1 MSENKA
7 PEGDRIPITIEEEL
21 RSSYLDYAMSV
32 IIGRALPD
40 VRDGLKPVHRRILY
54 GMLEGG
60 STSTKAYRKSARI
73 VGDVMGKYHPHGDQA
88 IYDTAV
94 RMAQDFSMR
103 YTLVDGQGN
112 FGSVDGD
119 SAAAMR
125 YTEVRLTRLAEELLG
140 DDITKETVDWVPNYD
155 GSLSEPTVL
164 PARFP
169 NLLINGSAG
178 IAVGMATNIPPH
190 NLTEIID
197 ATIAVVRNPGVG
209 IEELLEIVPGPD
221 FPTAGFIHGLK
232 GIRDAYTT
240 GRGIIQMRARA
251 IIKEAEKGKRAAII
265 VNELPYQVNKAR
277 LVEQIANLVQAKRL
291 EGIADLR
298 DESDRDGIRM
308 KIELKRDAIPEVV
321 LNNLFKLTQMQT
333 TFGIILL
340 GVLNNQPKIFNI
352 KELLENF
359 IEHRKE
365 VVVRRTRFDLAR
377 ALERAHILEGL
388 VIALDHLDEVIKLIR
403 AAADPAT
410 AKSGLMENFNLSVL
424 QAQAILDMRL
434 QRLTG
439 LERDKIIEE
448 YAELKKT
455 IAHLEAI
462 LGSEAM
468 VADIVVD
475 ELSEIR
481 AKYGDERRTE
491 IVADLGD
498 LSIEDLIAEEDM
510 VITVS
515 RDGYIKRSAVSVYR
529 AQRRGGRGRR
539 GMATKSEDLV
549 WKLFVASTH
558 ATMLFFTSSGR
569 VFVRKVHELPDI
581 GPAARGRALVN
592 LLQLDSGER
601 VAALLAIRDFAEH
614 PDSFLF
620 FATRMGR
627 VKRTP
632 LKDYA
637 NIRSNGL
644 RAVVINEGDGLL
656 SVQLTDGASQ
666 VFMGTHQGMGI
677 RFPESDAR
685 SMGRVTAGVRGIK
698 LRDKDFV
705 EEVAIVSPDD
715 DHDILVVTDLGFGKR
730 TAVSEF
736 RLQGRG
742 GYGVALIKLTKKN
755 GNVIGMHHVYE
766 DEQLLIVTEGGIL
779 IRMNI
784 AEIRR
789 IGRAT
794 QGVRLIRLDEGD
806 RVVSVAVAGADNDEE
821 EDIESAEPDENQTS
835 EDSAAGTVEDKTNED
850 SKDDGADDLDSDT
863 EDPGAES

>member
-7 PEGDRIPITIEEEL
+7 PEAERIPITIEEEL

-54 GMLEGG
+54 GMMEGG
-60 STSTKAYRKSARI
+60 STATKAYRKSARI

-125 YTEVRLTRLAEELLG
+125 YTEVRLTRLAEEMLG
-140 DDITKETVDWVPNYD
+140 DDIGKNTVDWAPNYD

-169 NLLINGSAG
+169 NLLVNGSAG

-190 NLTEIID
+190 NISEVID
-197 ATIAVVRNPGVG
+197 ATIVVVRNPETTIDEL
-209 IEELLEIVPGPD
+209 IEIIPGPD
-221 FPTAGFIHGLK
+221 FPTAGFIHGRK
-232 GIRDAYTT
+232 GIHDAYHT

-251 IIKEAEKGKRAAII
+251 AIREAEKGRRAAII

-308 KIELKRDAIPEVV
+308 MVELKRDAIPEVV
-321 LNNLFKLTQMQT
+321 LNNLYKLTQMQT

-340 GVLNNQPKIFNI
+340 GVLNNQPKIFNL
-352 KELLENF
+352 KELLQNF

-365 VVVRRTRFDLAR
+365 VVVRRTEYDLAR
-377 ALERAHILEGL
+377 ARERAHILEGL
-388 VIALDHLDEVIKLIR
+388 VIALDNLDAVIKLVR

-410 AKSGLMENFNLSVL
+410 AKSGLMENFGLSER

-439 LERDKIIEE
+439 LERDKIVAE

-455 IAHLEAI
+455 IEHLEAV
-462 LGSEAM
+462 LGSEQM
-468 VADIVVD
+468 VSDIVVD
-475 ELSEIR
+475 ELTEIR
-481 AKYGDERRTE
+481 AKYGDDRRTE
-491 IVADLGD
+491 IVDNLGD

-539 GMATKSEDLV
+539 GMATKAEDEV

-558 ATMLFFTSSGR
+558 ATMLFFTTSGR

-592 LLQLDSGER
+592 LLQLDKGEG
-601 VAALLAIRDFAEH
+601 VAALLAIRDFSEH

-620 FATRMGR
+620 FATRKGR

-656 SVQLTDGASQ
+656 AVQLTHGASQ

-677 RFPESDAR
+677 RYPESDVR
-685 SMGRVTAGVRGIK
+685 SMGRVTAGVRGIN
-698 LRDKDFV
+698 LRKKDFV
-705 EEVAIVSPDD
+705 EEVATIDPDD

-755 GNVIGMHHVYE
+755 GNVVGMHHVYE
-766 DEQLLIVTEGGIL
+766 DDQLLIVTEGGIL

-784 AEIRR
+784 SEIRR

-806 RVVSVAVAGADNDEE
+806 RVVSVAVTGAEAENDTADEADGPE
-821 EDIESAEPDENQTS
+821 FEDGQDTDESHA
-835 EDSAAGTVEDKTNED
+835 
-850 SKDDGADDLDSDT
+850 DDGDTDSV
-863 EDPGAES
+863 S

>member
-1 MSENKA
+1 MSEKQA
-7 PEGDRIPITIEEEL
+7 KEGDRQPITIEEEL
-21 RSSYLDYAMSV
+21 RNSYLDYAMSV

-54 GMLEGG
+54 GMFEGG
-60 STSTKAYRKSARI
+60 STAAKAYRKSARI

-125 YTEVRLTRLAEELLG
+125 YTEIRLTRLAEEMLG
-140 DDITKETVDWVPNYD
+140 DDVGKDTVDWAPNYD
-155 GSLSEPTVL
+155 GSLTEPTVL

-169 NLLINGSAG
+169 NLLVNGSAG

-190 NLTEIID
+190 NLNEVISASIEIIRNED
-197 ATIAVVRNPGVG
+197 AEV
-209 IEELLEIVPGPD
+209 EDLLEILPGPD

-251 IIKEAEKGKRAAII
+251 TIKEAEKGKRAAII

-277 LVEQIANLVQAKRL
+277 LVEQIASLVQAKRL

-308 KIELKRDAIPEVV
+308 VVELKRDAIPEVV
-321 LNNLFKLTQMQT
+321 LNNLYKLTQMQT

-340 GVLNNQPKIFNI
+340 GVLNNQPKIFNL
-352 KELLENF
+352 KELLQHF
-359 IEHRKE
+359 VEHRKE
-365 VVVRRTRFDLAR
+365 VVIRRTEFDLAR
-377 ALERAHILEGL
+377 ARQRAHILEGL

-403 AAADPAT
+403 AAADPPT
-410 AKSGLMENFNLSVL
+410 AKSGLMESFGLTER

-439 LERDKIIEE
+439 LERDKIVEE
-448 YAELKKT
+448 YAELKRT
-455 IAHLEAI
+455 IEHLVAV

-468 VADIVVD
+468 VADIVVE
-475 ELSEIR
+475 ELEEIR
-481 AKYGDERRTE
+481 SKYGDERRTE

-539 GMATKSEDLV
+539 GMATKAEDEV

-558 ATMLFFTSSGR
+558 STMLFFTSSGR
-569 VFVRKVHELPDI
+569 VFARKVHELPDI

-592 LLQLDSGER
+592 LLQLAENER
-601 VAALLAIRDFAEH
+601 VTALLAIRDFQHH
-614 PDSFLF
+614 PEAYLL
-620 FATRMGR
+620 FATRLGR
-627 VKRTP
+627 VKRT
-632 LKDYA
+632 LLREYA

-644 RAVVINEGDGLL
+644 RAVVINEGDDLL
-656 SVQLTDGASQ
+656 SVQLTDGSRQ
-666 VFMGTHQGMGI
+666 VFMGTHLGMGI
-677 RFPESDAR
+677 RFSESDVR
-685 SMGRVTAGVRGIK
+685 PMGRVTAGVRGIN
-698 LRDKDFV
+698 LRQGDFV
-705 EEVAIVSPDD
+705 EEVATVEPED

-742 GYGVALIKLTKKN
+742 GYGVALIRLTEKN
-755 GNVIGMHHVYE
+755 GNVAGMHHVREE
-766 DEQLLIVTEGGIL
+766 DQLLAVTEGGIL

-784 AEIRR
+784 SEIRR

-794 QGVRLIRLDEGD
+794 QGVRLIRLDDGD
-806 RVVSVAVAGADNDEE
+806 RVVSVAVTSATSDDDNDNTEANE
-821 EDIESAEPDENQTS
+821 TSGDDNTPDSRRQS
-835 EDSAAGTVEDKTNED
+835 
-850 SKDDGADDLDSDT
+850 
-863 EDPGAES
+863 

>member
-1 MSENKA
+1 MTENKA
-7 PEGDRIPITIEEEL
+7 PQGDRLPITIEEEL

-60 STSTKAYRKSARI
+60 STASKAYRKSARI

-140 DDITKETVDWVPNYD
+140 DDISKNTVDWAPNYD
-155 GSLSEPTVL
+155 GSLTEPTVL

-169 NLLINGSAG
+169 NLLVNGSAG

-190 NLTEIID
+190 NISEVID
-197 ATIAVVRNPGVG
+197 ATIALVRNP
-209 IEELLEIVPGPD
+209 ELVIDELIEIVPGPD
-221 FPTAGFIHGLK
+221 FPTAGFIHGRK
-232 GIRDAYTT
+232 GIHDAYHT

-251 IIKEAEKGKRAAII
+251 RIREAEKGRRAAII

-308 KIELKRDAIPEVV
+308 VVELKRDAIPEVV
-321 LNNLFKLTQMQT
+321 LNNLYKLTQMQT

-340 GVLNNQPKIFNI
+340 GVLNNQPKIFNLR
-352 KELLENF
+352 ELLQNF
-359 IEHRKE
+359 IDHRKE
-365 VVVRRTRFDLAR
+365 VVVRRTEFDLAR
-377 ALERAHILEGL
+377 ARERAHILEGL

-410 AKSGLMENFNLSVL
+410 AKSGLMENFGLSER
-424 QAQAILDMRL
+424 QAQAILEMRL

-439 LERDKIIEE
+439 LERDKIVDE

-455 IAHLEAI
+455 IAHLEAV

-468 VADIVVD
+468 VADIVVE
-475 ELSEIR
+475 ELEEIR
-481 AKYGDERRTE
+481 NKYGDDRRTE

-515 RDGYIKRSAVSVYR
+515 RDGYIKRSAVAVYR

-539 GMATKSEDLV
+539 GMATKAEDEV

-592 LLQLDSGER
+592 LLQLDKGER
-601 VAALLAIRDFAEH
+601 VAALLAIRDFSEH
-614 PDSFLF
+614 EGAYLF
-620 FATRMGR
+620 FATRTGR

-644 RAVVINEGDGLL
+644 RAVVINEGDDLL
-656 SVQLTDGASQ
+656 AVQLTDGSRQ

-677 RFPESDAR
+677 RFPESDVR
-685 SMGRVTAGVRGIK
+685 SMGRVTAGVRGIN
-698 LRDKDFV
+698 LRKKDFV
-705 EEVAIVSPDD
+705 EEVATIDPDD

-755 GNVIGMHHVYE
+755 GNVVGMHHVHE
-766 DEQLLIVTEGGIL
+766 DDQLLMVTEGGIL
-779 IRMNI
+779 IRMNVS
-784 AEIRR
+784 EIRR
-789 IGRAT
+789 IGRST

-806 RVVSVAVAGADNDEE
+806 RVVSVAVTGADGNDEE
-821 EDIESAEPDENQTS
+821 DHVGDAEGPGDEKPAPDET
-835 EDSAAGTVEDKTNED
+835 
-850 SKDDGADDLDSDT
+850 DG
-863 EDPGAES
+863 EI

>member
-1 MSENKA
+1 MSEKTV
-7 PEGDRIPITIEEEL
+7 PEGDRRPITIEDEL

-60 STSTKAYRKSARI
+60 NTASRAHKKSARI

-88 IYDTAV
+88 IYDTIV

-125 YTEVRLTRLAEELLG
+125 YTEIRMTRLAEEMLG
-140 DDITKETVDWVPNYD
+140 DDIAKDTVDWSPNYD
-155 GSLSEPTVL
+155 GSMAEPTVL

-169 NLLINGSAG
+169 NLLVNGSAG

-197 ATIAVVRNPGVG
+197 GTVALIRDSELTVEQLMETI
-209 IEELLEIVPGPD
+209 PGPD
-221 FPTAGFIHGLK
+221 FPTAGFIHGK
-232 GIRDAYTT
+232 RGIYDAYTT

-251 IIKEAEKGKRAAII
+251 TIREPEKGRRAAII
-265 VNELPYQVNKAR
+265 VHELPYQVNKAR
-277 LVEQIANLVQAKRL
+277 LVEQIASLVQAKRL

-298 DESDRDGIRM
+298 DESDRDGIRLL
-308 KIELKRDAIPEVV
+308 IELKRDAVPEVV
-321 LNNLFKLTQMQT
+321 LNNLYKLTQMQT

-340 GVLNNQPKIFNI
+340 GVLNNQPKIFTL
-352 KELLENF
+352 KELLSNF
-359 IEHRKE
+359 IDHRKE
-365 VVVRRTRFDLAR
+365 VVVRRTEFDLAR
-377 ALERAHILEGL
+377 ARERAHILEGL

-410 AKSGLMENFNLSVL
+410 AKAGLVENFGLSER

-439 LERDKIIEE
+439 LERDKIVDE

-455 IAHLEAI
+455 IAHLEAV

-468 VADIVVD
+468 VADIVVE
-475 ELSEIR
+475 ELEELKDR
-481 AKYGDERRTE
+481 YGDQRRTE

-510 VITVS
+510 AITVS
-515 RDGYIKRSAVSVYR
+515 RGGYIKRSAVSVYR

-539 GMATKSEDLV
+539 GMATKSEDEV
-549 WKLFVASTH
+549 WRVFVASTH
-558 ATMLFFTSSGR
+558 ATMLFFTTAGR
-569 VFVRKVHELPDI
+569 VFARKVHELPDV
-581 GPAARGRALVN
+581 GPAAKGRALVN
-592 LLQLDSGER
+592 LLQLDGDEK
-601 VAALLAIRDFAEH
+601 VAALLSIRNFDDH
-614 PDSFLF
+614 PDDFLF
-620 FATRMGR
+620 FATRLGR

-632 LKDYA
+632 LAAYS
-637 NIRSNGL
+637 NIRANGL
-644 RAVVINEGDGLL
+644 RAVVINDGDDLL
-656 SVQLTDGASQ
+656 SVQVTDGERH

-677 RFPESDAR
+677 RFRESDVR
-685 SMGRVTAGVRGIK
+685 SMGRVSAGVRGIN
-698 LRDKDFV
+698 LRKGDFV
-705 EEVAIVSPDD
+705 EEVATVDPEGEN
-715 DHDILVVTDLGFGKR
+715 DILVVTDLGFGKR

-736 RLQGRG
+736 RVQGRG
-742 GYGVALIKLTKKN
+742 GLGVALVKLTKKN
-755 GNVIGMHHVYE
+755 GNVVGIHHVNE
-766 DEQLLIVTEGGIL
+766 DEQLLMVTEGGMI
-779 IRMNI
+779 IRMNVD
-784 AEIRR
+784 EIRR

-794 QGVRLIRLDEGD
+794 QGVRLIRLGDED
-806 RVVSVAVAGADNDEE
+806 RVVSVAVTAAESNHEDDEAAADAEHGGAD
-821 EDIESAEPDENQTS
+821 APA
-835 EDSAAGTVEDKTNED
+835 DS
-850 SKDDGADDLDSDT
+850 S
-863 EDPGAES
+863 

>member
-1 MSENKA
+1 MSEHKA

-60 STSTKAYRKSARI
+60 STASKAYRKSARI

-125 YTEVRLTRLAEELLG
+125 YTEVRLTRLAEELLS
-140 DDITKETVDWVPNYD
+140 DDISKDTVDWAPNYD
-155 GSLSEPTVL
+155 GSLNEPTVL
-164 PARFP
+164 PARYP
-169 NLLINGSAG
+169 NLLVNGSAG

-190 NLTEIID
+190 NITEIID
-197 ATIAVVRNPGVG
+197 ATIAVVRNPT
-209 IEELLEIVPGPD
+209 IEIDELLEIVPGPD
-221 FPTAGFIHGLK
+221 FPTAGFIHGRK

-251 IIKEAEKGKRAAII
+251 IIEEAEKGKRAAII

-308 KIELKRDAIPEVV
+308 KVELKRDAIPEVV
-321 LNNLFKLTQMQT
+321 LNNLYKLTQMQT

-340 GVLNNQPKIFNI
+340 GVLNKQPKIFNI
-352 KELLENF
+352 RELLQHF

-388 VIALDHLDEVIKLIR
+388 VIALDHIDEVIKLIR

-410 AKSGLMENFNLSVL
+410 AKSGLMESFGLSAL

-439 LERDKIIEE
+439 LERDKIVGE

-462 LGSEAM
+462 LGSEEM

-481 AKYGDERRTE
+481 AKYGDARRTE

-529 AQRRGGRGRR
+529 AQHRGGRGRR

-558 ATMLFFTSSGR
+558 ATMLFFTSTGR

-627 VKRTP
+627 VKRTS

-637 NIRSNGL
+637 NIRANGL
-644 RAVVINEGDGLL
+644 RAVVINEGDNLL

-685 SMGRVTAGVRGIK
+685 SMGRVTAGVRGIN
-698 LRDKDFV
+698 LRKKDFV
-705 EEVAIVSPDD
+705 EEMAIVNPED

-755 GNVIGMHHVYE
+755 GNVIGMHHVQE

-806 RVVSVAVAGADNDEE
+806 RVVSVAVAGAEND
-821 EDIESAEPDENQTS
+821 DDDTESTELAENTPGE
-835 EDSAAGTVEDKTNED
+835 
-850 SKDDGADDLDSDT
+850 DSDT
-863 EDPGAES
+863 AAAETEANEESADPDSQDADTQDPGAAS

>member
-1 MSENKA
+1 MNDTKA
-7 PEGDRIPITIEEEL
+7 SGGERIPITIEEEL

-60 STSTKAYRKSARI
+60 STASKAYRKSARI

-125 YTEVRLTRLAEELLG
+125 YTEVRLTRLAEEMLG
-140 DDITKETVDWVPNYD
+140 DDISKDTVDWAPNYD
-155 GSLSEPTVL
+155 GSMTEPTVL

-169 NLLINGSAG
+169 NLLVNGSAG

-190 NLTEIID
+190 NISEVID
-197 ATIAVVRNPGVG
+197 ATIAVVREPELE
-209 IEELLEIVPGPD
+209 IDDLLEIIPGPD
-221 FPTAGFIHGLK
+221 FPTAGFIHGRK
-232 GIRDAYTT
+232 GIRNAYHT

-251 IIKEAEKGKRAAII
+251 IIEEAEKGKRAAII

-308 KIELKRDAIPEVV
+308 KVELKRDAIPEVV
-321 LNNLFKLTQMQT
+321 LNNLYKLTQMQT

-352 KELLENF
+352 KELLQNF

-365 VVVRRTRFDLAR
+365 VVVRRTGFDLAR
-377 ALERAHILEGL
+377 ARQRAHILEGL

-410 AKSGLMENFNLSVL
+410 AKNGLMGNFSLSER
-424 QAQAILDMRL
+424 QAQAILEMRL

-439 LERDKIIEE
+439 LERDKIVDE
-448 YAELKKT
+448 YAGLIKT
-455 IAHLEAI
+455 IEHLEAV

-468 VADIVVD
+468 VADIVVE
-475 ELSEIR
+475 ELEEIR
-481 AKYGDERRTE
+481 NKYGDDRRTE

-539 GMATKSEDLV
+539 GMATKAEDEV

-592 LLQLDSGER
+592 LLQLEKSEH
-601 VAALLAIRDFAEH
+601 VTALLAIRDFAEH
-614 PDSFLF
+614 EQAYLF
-620 FATRMGR
+620 FATRKGR

-644 RAVVINEGDGLL
+644 RAVVINEGDDLL
-656 SVQLTDGASQ
+656 AVQLTDGARQ

-685 SMGRVTAGVRGIK
+685 SMGRVTAGVRGIN
-698 LRDKDFV
+698 LRKGDFV
-705 EEVAIVSPDD
+705 EEVATVDPDD
-715 DHDILVVTDLGFGKR
+715 GHDILVVTDLGFGKR

-742 GYGVALIKLTKKN
+742 GFGVALIKLTKKN
-755 GNVIGMHHVYE
+755 GTVVGMHHVRE
-766 DEQLLIVTEGGIL
+766 DDQLLMVTEGGIL
-779 IRMNI
+779 IRMNVS
-784 AEIRR
+784 EIRR

-806 RVVSVAVAGADNDEE
+806 RVVSVAVTGADEDDND
-821 EDIESAEPDENQTS
+821 DIGEGAEIAENPVDES
-835 EDSAAGTVEDKTNED
+835 
-850 SKDDGADDLDSDT
+850 
-863 EDPGAES
+863 PGAEDTVTEESAPDETDTES

>member
-1 MSENKA
+1 MSEKHA
-7 PEGDRIPITIEEEL
+7 RDGDRLPITIEEEL

-54 GMLEGG
+54 GMFEGG
-60 STSTKAYRKSARI
+60 NTASRGYKKSARI

-125 YTEVRLTRLAEELLG
+125 YTEVRLTRLAEEMLG
-140 DDITKETVDWVPNYD
+140 DDIGKDTVDWAPNYD
-155 GSLSEPTVL
+155 GSMAEPTVL

-169 NLLINGSAG
+169 NLLVNGSAG

-190 NLTEIID
+190 NLSEVIN
-197 ATIAVVRNPGVG
+197 ASIALIHDPELGV
-209 IEELLEIVPGPD
+209 EDLMKIVPGPD
-221 FPTAGFIHGLK
+221 FPTAGFIHGRK
-232 GIRDAYTT
+232 GIWDAYTT

-251 IIKEAEKGKRAAII
+251 DIVEPEKGKRAAII

-308 KIELKRDAIPEVV
+308 VVELKRDAVPEVV
-321 LNNLFKLTQMQT
+321 LNNLYKLTQMQT

-340 GVLNNQPKIFNI
+340 GVLNNQPKIFNL
-352 KELLENF
+352 KELLANF
-359 IEHRKE
+359 IEHRKD
-365 VVVRRTRFDLAR
+365 VVFRRTEFDLAR
-377 ALERAHILEGL
+377 ARERAHVLEGL

-410 AKSGLMENFNLSVL
+410 AKSGLMETFGLSER

-439 LERDKIIEE
+439 LERDKIVDE

-455 IAHLEAI
+455 IAHLEAV
-462 LGSEAM
+462 LGSDEM
-468 VADIVVD
+468 VSDIVAE
-475 ELSEIR
+475 ELTQIDS
-481 AKYGDERRTE
+481 KFGDERRTE

-515 RDGYIKRSAVSVYR
+515 RDGYIKRSAAVVYR

-539 GMATKSEDLV
+539 GMATKAEDEV

-569 VFVRKVHELPDI
+569 VFARKVHELPDV

-592 LLQLDSGER
+592 LLQLDDDER
-601 VAALLAIRDFAEH
+601 VAALLAIRDFSDHEDA
-614 PDSFLF
+614 FLF
-620 FATRMGR
+620 FATRNGR
-627 VKRTP
+627 VKKTP
-632 LKDYA
+632 LAAYA
-637 NIRSNGL
+637 NIRANGL
-644 RAVVINEGDGLL
+644 RAVVINEGDNLL
-656 SVQLTDGASQ
+656 SVQLTNGDSQ

-677 RFPESDAR
+677 RFSESDVR
-685 SMGRVTAGVRGIK
+685 SMGRVTAGVRGIN
-698 LRDKDFV
+698 LRKGDYV
-705 EEVAIVSPDD
+705 EEVATIDPDD

-742 GYGVALIKLTKKN
+742 GYGVALIKLTEKN
-755 GNVIGMHHVYE
+755 GNVVGMHHVYE
-766 DEQLLIVTEGGIL
+766 DDQLLLVTEGGIL

-784 AEIRR
+784 SEIRR

-794 QGVRLIRLDEGD
+794 QGVKLIRLDDGD
-806 RVVSVAVAGADNDEE
+806 RVVSVAVTAGNGDETEPTDVSPDADEE
-821 EDIESAEPDENQTS
+821 PAGPADDDGE
-835 EDSAAGTVEDKTNED
+835 AAGPG
-850 SKDDGADDLDSDT
+850 DDET
-863 EDPGAES
+863 T

>member
-1 MSENKA
+1 MSDNKA
-7 PEGDRIPITIEEEL
+7 PTGDRKPITIEEEL

-54 GMLEGG
+54 GMMEGG
-60 STSTKAYRKSARI
+60 STASKAYRKSARI

-125 YTEVRLTRLAEELLG
+125 YTEVRLTRLAEEMLG
-140 DDITKETVDWVPNYD
+140 DDIAKDTVDWAPNYD
-155 GSLSEPTVL
+155 GSLTEPTVL

-169 NLLINGSAG
+169 NLLVNGSAG

-190 NLTEIID
+190 NLTEVVD
-197 ATIAVVRNPGVG
+197 ATIAVIRNPEMT
-209 IEELLEIVPGPD
+209 IEDLIEIVPGPD
-221 FPTAGFIHGLK
+221 FPTAGFIHGRK
-232 GIRDAYTT
+232 GIYDAYTT

-251 IIKEAEKGKRAAII
+251 VIREPEKGKRAAII

-277 LVEQIANLVQAKRL
+277 LVEQIAHLVQAKRI

-308 KIELKRDAIPEVV
+308 VIELKRDVIPEVV
-321 LNNLFKLTQMQT
+321 LNNLYKLTQMQT

-340 GVLNNQPKIFNI
+340 GVLNNQPKIFTL
-352 KELLENF
+352 KELLTNF

-365 VVVRRTRFDLAR
+365 VVVRRTEFDLAR
-377 ALERAHILEGL
+377 ARERAHILEGL

-410 AKSGLMENFNLSVL
+410 AKSGLMESFGLSER

-439 LERDKIIEE
+439 LERDKIVAE

-455 IAHLEAI
+455 IEHLEAV
-462 LGSEAM
+462 LGSEEM

-475 ELSEIR
+475 ELTEIR
-481 AKYGDERRTE
+481 KKYGDDRRTE

-539 GMATKSEDLV
+539 GMATKAEDLV

-558 ATMLFFTSSGR
+558 ATMLFFTTSGR

-592 LLQLDSGER
+592 LLQLDDGEK
-601 VAALLAIRDFAEH
+601 VAALLAIRDFNDH
-614 PDSFLF
+614 PDSYLF
-620 FATRMGR
+620 FATRKGR
-627 VKRTP
+627 VKRTS
-632 LKDYA
+632 LEDYA
-637 NIRSNGL
+637 NIRANGL
-644 RAVVINEGDGLL
+644 RAVVINEGDDLL
-656 SVQLTDGASQ
+656 SVQLTNGATQ
-666 VFMGTHQGMGI
+666 IFMGTHQGMGI
-677 RFPESDAR
+677 RFEEGDVR
-685 SMGRVTAGVRGIK
+685 SMGRVTAGVRGIN
-698 LRDKDFV
+698 LRDGDFV
-705 EEVAIVSPDD
+705 EEMAVVDPDESN
-715 DHDILVVTDLGFGKR
+715 DILVVTDSGFGKR

-755 GNVIGMHHVYE
+755 GNVVGMHHVHE
-766 DEQLLIVTEGGIL
+766 DDQLLLVTEGGIL

-784 AEIRR
+784 SEIRR

-806 RVVSVAVAGADNDEE
+806 RVVSVAV
-821 EDIESAEPDENQTS
+821 T
-835 EDSAAGTVEDKTNED
+835 
-850 SKDDGADDLDSDT
+850 
-863 EDPGAES
+863 GAESETDDELDEGGDDSASGGESASDGGSEPVS

>member
-1 MSENKA
+1 MSENKP

-54 GMLEGG
+54 GMMEGG
-60 STSTKAYRKSARI
+60 STATKAYRKSARI

-125 YTEVRLTRLAEELLG
+125 YTEVRLTRLAEEMLG
-140 DDITKETVDWVPNYD
+140 DDIAKDTVDWAPNYD
-155 GSLSEPTVL
+155 GSMTEPTVL

-169 NLLINGSAG
+169 NLLVNGSAG

-190 NLTEIID
+190 NISEVID
-197 ATIAVVRNPGVG
+197 ATIAVVRYPDTT
-209 IEELLEIVPGPD
+209 IEELIEIIPGPD

-232 GIRDAYTT
+232 GIHDAYHT

-251 IIKEAEKGKRAAII
+251 RIREAEKGIRAAII

-277 LVEQIANLVQAKRL
+277 LVEQIANLVQVKRL

-308 KIELKRDAIPEVV
+308 MIELKRDAIPEVV
-321 LNNLFKLTQMQT
+321 LNNLYKLTQMQT

-340 GVLNNQPKIFNI
+340 GVLNNQPKIFNL
-352 KELLENF
+352 KELLQNF

-365 VVVRRTRFDLAR
+365 VVVRRTEYDLAR
-377 ALERAHILEGL
+377 ARERAHILEGL
-388 VIALDHLDEVIKLIR
+388 VIALDNLDAVIKLIR

-410 AKSGLMENFNLSVL
+410 AKSGLMENFGLSAR

-439 LERDKIIEE
+439 LERDKIVGE

-455 IAHLEAI
+455 IEHLESV

-539 GMATKSEDLV
+539 GMATKAEDEV

-558 ATMLFFTSSGR
+558 ATMLFFTTSGR

-592 LLQLDSGER
+592 LLQLDKGEK
-601 VAALLAIRDFAEH
+601 VAALLAIRDFSEH

-620 FATRMGR
+620 FATRKGR

-637 NIRSNGL
+637 NIRANGL
-644 RAVVINEGDGLL
+644 RAVVINDGDDLL
-656 SVQLTDGASQ
+656 AVQLTHGGSQ

-677 RFPESDAR
+677 RFPESDVR
-685 SMGRVTAGVRGIK
+685 SMGRVTAGVRGIN
-698 LRDKDFV
+698 LRKKDFV
-705 EEVAIVSPDD
+705 EEVATIDPDD

-755 GNVIGMHHVYE
+755 GNVVGMHHVYE
-766 DEQLLIVTEGGIL
+766 DDQLLIVTEGGIL

-784 AEIRR
+784 SEIRR

-806 RVVSVAVAGADNDEE
+806 RVVSVAVTGAEGE
-821 EDIESAEPDENQTS
+821 
-835 EDSAAGTVEDKTNED
+835 
-850 SKDDGADDLDSDT
+850 ADDETGDPDFEEGQDNEAAENDGDPTGET
-863 EDPGAES
+863 ENLS

>member
-7 PEGDRIPITIEEEL
+7 PEGDRIPITIEDEL

-54 GMLEGG
+54 GMMEGG
-60 STSTKAYRKSARI
+60 STASKAYRKSARI

-103 YTLVDGQGN
+103 YTLIDGQGN

-125 YTEVRLTRLAEELLG
+125 YTEVRLTRLAEEMLG
-140 DDITKETVDWVPNYD
+140 DDIAKATVDWVPNYD
-155 GSLSEPTVL
+155 GSLTEPTVL

-169 NLLINGSAG
+169 NLLVNGSAG

-190 NLTEIID
+190 NLREVIA
-197 ATIAVVRNPGVG
+197 ATTALVRDPHLG
-209 IEELLEIVPGPD
+209 IEELFEFIPGPD

-251 IIKEAEKGKRAAII
+251 RIREIEKGRRAAII

-308 KIELKRDAIPEVV
+308 VVELKRDAIPEVV
-321 LNNLFKLTQMQT
+321 LNNLYKLTQMQT

-340 GVLNNQPKIFNI
+340 GVLNNQPKIFNL
-352 KELLENF
+352 KELLQNF

-365 VVVRRTRFDLAR
+365 VVVRRTEFDLAR
-377 ALERAHILEGL
+377 ARERAHILEGL
-388 VIALDHLDEVIKLIR
+388 VIALDNLDAVIKLIR
-403 AAADPAT
+403 AAADPVA
-410 AKSGLMENFNLSVL
+410 ARNGLMENFGLSER
-424 QAQAILDMRL
+424 QAQAILEMRL

-439 LERDKIIEE
+439 LERDKIVEE

-455 IAHLEAI
+455 IAHLEAV

-468 VADIVVD
+468 VADIVVE
-475 ELSEIR
+475 ELEEIR
-481 AKYGDERRTE
+481 AKYGDDRRTE
-491 IVADLGD
+491 IIADLGD

-529 AQRRGGRGRR
+529 SQRRGGRGRR
-539 GMATKSEDLV
+539 GMATKAEDEV

-592 LLQLDSGER
+592 LLQLDKDER

-614 PDSFLF
+614 EGAFLF
-620 FATRMGR
+620 FATRKGR

-644 RAVVINEGDGLL
+644 RAVVINEGDDLL
-656 SVQLTDGASQ
+656 SVQLTDGARQ

-677 RFPESDAR
+677 RFAESNVR
-685 SMGRVTAGVRGIK
+685 SMGRVTAGVRGIN
-698 LRDKDFV
+698 LRKNDFV
-705 EEVAIVSPDD
+705 EEVATVDPED

-742 GYGVALIKLTKKN
+742 GFGVALIKLTEKN
-755 GNVIGMHHVYE
+755 GNVIGMHHARE
-766 DEQLLIVTEGGIL
+766 DEQLLLVTEGGIL
-779 IRMNI
+779 IRMNVS
-784 AEIRR
+784 EIRR

-806 RVVSVAVAGADNDEE
+806 RVVSVAVTDGENDNDDNG
-821 EDIESAEPDENQTS
+821 EDTGIAEDQVGDGEITATA
-835 EDSAAGTVEDKTNED
+835 EDS
-850 SKDDGADDLDSDT
+850 T
-863 EDPGAES
+863 EDTAAETGEES